1 MFQLS
6 DKREEIMEI
15 KKVAIIGL
23 GALGILFGAQ
33 IASKIGAD
41 LIIIADEKR
50 IDNYRKN
57 GVYCNGEGCSFYY
70 KTPEEAEK
78 VDLVIFAVKI
88 NGLKDAIEAVRPF
101 VGPDTL
107 MMSLLNGITSESI
120 IGAALGEENLIWA
133 CAQGMDTVKVGN
145 ALSYTNTGMI
155 CFGNR
160 DDDLSAEKIK
170 RVQRFFDRVGIAYQ
184 IDNRM
189 NRKIWAK
196 FMLNVGVNQVVSVC
210 GENYGSVKKPGE
222 VRELMIA
229 AMAEVIPV
237 ARKEGVDL
245 GEADII
251 YWLGVVDALSDEGK
265 PSMRQDV
272 EARRPSEVELF
283 SGTVVALGS
292 KHGIK
297 TPVNAMLYEKIRVI
311 EKDYGVCADVQ

>member
-1 MFQLS
+1 
-6 DKREEIMEI
+6 MEI

-33 IASKIGAD
+33 MVKKIGAD
-41 LIIIADEKR
+41 LIVIADEKR
-50 IDNYRKN
+50 IENYRSN
-57 GVYCNGEGCSFYY
+57 GVYCNGEPCQFNYQ
-70 KTPEEAEK
+70 TPDQAEK

-88 NGLKDAIEAVRPF
+88 NGLEDAIEAVRAF

-107 MMSLLNGITSESI
+107 MLSLLNGITSEAI
-120 IGAALGEENLIWA
+120 IAAALGEANLIWA
-133 CAQGMDTVKVGN
+133 CAQGMDTLKIGN

-160 DDDLSAEKIK
+160 GDDRPVEKID
-170 RVQRFFDRVGIAYQ
+170 RVRRFFDQVGIAYQ

-189 NRKIWAK
+189 DRKIWSK

-210 GENYGSVKKPGE
+210 GENFGSVKKPGQA
-222 VRELMIA
+222 RELMIA

-237 ARKEGVDL
+237 ARQEGVDL
-245 GEADII
+245 DEADIT
-251 YWLGVVDALSDEGK
+251 YWLGVVAALNDHGK

-283 SGTVVALGS
+283 SGTVVALGK

-297 TPVNAMLYEKIRVI
+297 TPVNAMLYEKIRSI
-311 EKDYGVCADVQ
+311 EKSYG